1 MVLYFCPSRGSVN
14 SPYERALLNA
24 LSMLTLLLDF
34 AAELELSSTHSP
46 DRQTDCVV
54 GVLQMTVPSQASTH
68 CHEQSA
74 APLLELGAAELLDP
88 GSEPGMTLEELTAE
102 TPEELTAV
110 VADELPAE
118 TPLELPA
125 LVADELPAETPE
137 EPPALVADELPA
149 ETPLELSAGCGSAPL
164 PPSPPQ
170 EVIARAAQSAAGIRN
185 VFLIAKLFL
194 KDKFIIEI

>member
-46 DRQTDCVV
+46 ERQTDCVV
-54 GVLQMTVPSQASTH
+54 KLLQMTVPSQASTH
-68 CHEQSA
+68 CHAQSS

-88 GSEPGMTLEELTAE
+88 GSEPGMT
-102 TPEELTAV
+102 P
-110 VADELPAE
+110 
-118 TPLELPA
+118 
-125 LVADELPAETPE
+125 DELPAETPE
-137 EPPALVADELPA
+137 APPALVADELPA

>member
-46 DRQTDCVV
+46 ERQTDCVV
-54 GVLQMTVPSQASTH
+54 KLLQMTVPSQASTH
-68 CHEQSA
+68 CHVQSA

-102 TPEELTAV
+102 TPE
-110 VADELPAE
+110 
-118 TPLELPA
+118 ELPA

-185 VFLIAKLFL
+185 VFLIAKPFL

>member
-46 DRQTDCVV
+46 ERQTDCVV
-54 GVLQMTVPSQASTH
+54 KLLQMTVPSQASTH
-68 CHEQSA
+68 CHVQSA

-88 GSEPGMTLEELTAE
+88 GSEPGMTLEEL
-102 TPEELTAV
+102 
-110 VADELPAE
+110 PAE
-118 TPLELPA
+118 TPQ
-125 LVADELPAETPE
+125 
-137 EPPALVADELPA
+137 
-149 ETPLELSAGCGSAPL
+149 ELSAGCGSAPL

-185 VFLIAKLFL
+185 VFLIAKPFL

>member
-46 DRQTDCVV
+46 ERQTDCVV
-54 GVLQMTVPSQASTH
+54 KLLQMTVPSQASTH
-68 CHEQSA
+68 CHVQSA

-125 LVADELPAETPE
+125 
-137 EPPALVADELPA
+137 
-149 ETPLELSAGCGSAPL
+149 GCGSAPL

-185 VFLIAKLFL
+185 IFLIAKPFL
-194 KDKFIIEI
+194 KDKFILEI

>member
-14 SPYERALLNA
+14 SPYESALLNA

-46 DRQTDCVV
+46 DRQMDCVV
-54 GVLQMTVPSQASTH
+54 GVLQTTVPSQASTH

-74 APLLELGAAELLDP
+74 APLLELTTPPELLDP

-110 VADELPAE
+110 VADELPVE
-118 TPLELPA
+118 M
-125 LVADELPAETPE
+125 
-137 EPPALVADELPA
+137 
-149 ETPLELSAGCGSAPL
+149 PLELSACVGSAPL

-185 VFLIAKLFL
+185 IFLIAKPFL
-194 KDKFIIEI
+194 KDKFILEI

>member
-46 DRQTDCVV
+46 ERQTDCVV
-54 GVLQMTVPSQASTH
+54 KLLQMTVPSQASTH
-68 CHEQSA
+68 CHVQSA

-88 GSEPGMTLEELTAE
+88 GSEPGMTLEERTAE
-102 TPEELTAV
+102 TPEELT
-110 VADELPAE
+110 
-118 TPLELPA
+118 
-125 LVADELPAETPE
+125 
-137 EPPALVADELPA
+137 ALVADELPA

-185 VFLIAKLFL
+185 IFLIAKPFL
-194 KDKFIIEI
+194 KDKFILEI